1 MGGTPSKPAE
11 PTSVV
16 PKFIPDIS
24 RATFTGEDL
33 MRQTNVFTATAQAA
47 AKKAIEDA
55 KAATT
60 ATYMLL
66 FKFGGGILV
75 VVGIVIAVLLIHD
88 AIVRQWGGQT
98 FILPGL
104 PAASSSGL
112 GPGNILIIHSATYG
126 GASNPTDVT
135 DYLRTQVQKNGGV
148 SLPSFT
154 VGAAAVGITT
164 PPTSQNTLNVNWTY
178 GYGSPNMTSAVD
190 GAVFPTLPPSGAPSA
205 VSSKTPTKS
214 PLFGNIFSMFGSGSG
229 NMISSLHDA
238 TKTTTIPAAS
248 APLSSENQ
256 GNYGSQWWM
265 FVKDWNYGY
274 GKDKPVVYRSDAVS
288 SSVANPNVSLHPTDN
303 TLKVSVSIFPS
314 SEGGSG
320 KSEPAPAGHSGSSDD
335 VFVCEVPNIP
345 LQAWFSVSITV
356 FERNLDVYID
366 GKLVKSCFLPGVP
379 KPAVGDI
386 QISKDGGFS
395 GYMCGFNHYPRM
407 LTPDDAIAFFTAGT
421 PCSSQTGPSA
431 TAAATGYSVKFGVY
445 DTVGKEVQEYTF

>member
-1 MGGTPSKPAE
+1 MGGTPSKPAA
-11 PTSVV
+11 PAVSSFV
-16 PKFIPDIS
+16 PDFS
-24 RATFTGEDL
+24 RATLTGEDL
-33 MRQTNVFTATAQAA
+33 MRQTAAFSASAQAQ

-60 ATYMLL
+60 ASYLTI
-66 FKFGGGILV
+66 FKGLGALV
-75 VVGIVIAVLLIHD
+75 VVAGIVIVVLLIHD

-104 PAASSSGL
+104 PAPSSAV
-112 GPGNILIIHSATYG
+112 GPADILVINSATYG
-126 GASNPTDVT
+126 GPSNPTDVT
-135 DYLRTQVQKNGGV
+135 AYLRTEVQNNGGV

-154 VGAAAVGITT
+154 VGSAAVGITT
-164 PPTSQNTLNVNWTY
+164 PPTSQNTLTVHWTY

-190 GAVFPTLPPSGAPSA
+190 GAVFPKLPTSAPP
-205 VSSKTPTKS
+205 VSQQRATAPVKA
-214 PLFGNIFSMFGSGSG
+214 PLFGGFFNMFGSGSG
-229 NMISSLHDA
+229 NLMSSLHDA
-238 TKTTTIPAAS
+238 TTTTTVPAAS

-256 GNYGSQWWM
+256 GNYGAQWWM

-274 GKDKPVVYRSDAVS
+274 GKEKSVIYRPDAANS
-288 SSVANPNVSLHPTDN
+288 SIANPNVSLHPTDN
-303 TLKVSVSIFPS
+303 TLRVAVSIFPS

-320 KSEPAPAGHSGSSDD
+320 KTTPAPAGHSGSSDD
-335 VFVCEVPNIP
+335 VFVCDVPNIP

-395 GYMCGFNHYPRM
+395 GYICNFNHYPRM
-407 LTPDDAIAFFTAGT
+407 LTPNDTSAFFTAGT
-421 PCSSQTGPSA
+421 PCSSQTAPSS

>member
-1 MGGTPSKPAE
+1 MGGTPSKPA
-11 PTSVV
+11 PPPVSSFV
-16 PKFIPDIS
+16 PDFS
-24 RATFTGEDL
+24 RATLTGEDL
-33 MRQTNVFTATAQAA
+33 MRQTAQFTATAQAQ

-60 ATYMLL
+60 ATYMLIA
-66 FKFGGGILV
+66 KGIGGLIV
-75 VVGIVIAVLLIHD
+75 VVGIVLAVLAIHD

-104 PAASSSGL
+104 PAPSSAV
-112 GPGNILIIHSATYG
+112 GPSDILVINSATYG

-135 DYLRTQVQKNGGV
+135 AYLRTQVQNNGGV

-154 VGAAAVGITT
+154 VGAAAVGIST
-164 PPTSQNTLNVNWTY
+164 PPTSQNTLTVHWTY

-190 GAVFPTLPPSGAPSA
+190 GAVFPKLPTSGAP
-205 VSSKTPTKS
+205 VSQQRATAPVKA
-214 PLFGNIFSMFGSGSG
+214 PLFGGIWNMFGSSSG
-229 NMISSLHDA
+229 NLMSSLHDA
-238 TKTTTIPAAS
+238 TTTTTVPAAS

-256 GNYGSQWWM
+256 GNYGAQWWM

-274 GKDKPVVYRSDAVS
+274 GKEKSVIYRPDAS
-288 SSVANPNVSLHPTDN
+288 NASVANPNISLHPTDN
-303 TLKVSVSIFPS
+303 TLRVSVSIFPS

-335 VFVCEVPNIP
+335 VFVCDVPNIP
-345 LQAWFSVSITV
+345 LQAWFSVSTTV
-356 FERNLDVYID
+356 FERNLDIYID

-386 QISKDGGFS
+386 QIAKDGGFS
-395 GYMCGFNHYPRM
+395 GYMCGFTHYPRM
-407 LTPDDAIAFFTAGT
+407 LTPDDAISFFTAGT

>member
-1 MGGTPSKPAE
+1 MGGTPSKPAA
-11 PTSVV
+11 PPVSSFV
-16 PKFIPDIS
+16 PDFS
-24 RATFTGEDL
+24 RATLTGEDL
-33 MRQTNVFTATAQAA
+33 MRQTAAFTASAQAQ

-60 ATYMLL
+60 ASYQTI
-66 FKFGGGILV
+66 FKIAGGLIF
-75 VVGIVIAVLLIHD
+75 VVGIVLAVLAIHD
-88 AIVRQWGGQT
+88 AIVRRWGGQT

-104 PAASSSGL
+104 PAPSTAV
-112 GPGNILIIHSATYG
+112 GPADILVINSATYG

-135 DYLRTQVQKNGGV
+135 AYVRTQVQNNGGV

-164 PPTSQNTLNVNWTY
+164 PPTSQNTLTVHWTY

-190 GAVFPTLPPSGAPSA
+190 GAVFPKLPTSAPP
-205 VSSKTPTKS
+205 VSQQRATAPVKA
-214 PLFGNIFSMFGSGSG
+214 PLFGGFFNMFGSGSG
-229 NMISSLHDA
+229 NLMSSLHDA
-238 TKTTTIPAAS
+238 TTTTTVPAAS

-256 GNYGSQWWM
+256 GNYGAQWWM

-274 GKDKPVVYRSDAVS
+274 GKEKSVIYRPDAANS
-288 SSVANPNVSLHPTDN
+288 SIANPNVSLHPTDN
-303 TLKVSVSIFPS
+303 TLRVAVSIFPS

-320 KSEPAPAGHSGSSDD
+320 KTTPAPAGHSGSSDD
-335 VFVCEVPNIP
+335 VFVCDVPNIP

-395 GYMCGFNHYPRM
+395 GYICNFNHYPRM
-407 LTPDDAIAFFTAGT
+407 LTPNDTSAFFTAGT
-421 PCSSQTGPSA
+421 PCSSQTSPSS

>member
-1 MGGTPSKPAE
+1 MGGTPSKPAA
-11 PTSVV
+11 PPVSSFV
-16 PKFIPDIS
+16 PDFS
-24 RATFTGEDL
+24 RATLTGEDL
-33 MRQTNVFTATAQAA
+33 MRQTAAFSASAQAQ

-66 FKFGGGILV
+66 FKGLGGLVV

-88 AIVRQWGGQT
+88 AIVRRWGGQT

-104 PAASSSGL
+104 PAATSGL
-112 GPGNILIIHSATYG
+112 GPADILVINSATYG

-135 DYLRTQVQKNGGV
+135 AYLRTQVQNNGGV

-154 VGAAAVGITT
+154 VGAAAVGIAT
-164 PPTSQNTLNVNWTY
+164 PPTSQNTLTVHWTY

-190 GAVFPTLPPSGAPSA
+190 GAVFPTLPTSGTPAQQKASAP
-205 VSSKTPTKS
+205 VKS

-238 TKTTTIPAAS
+238 TTTTTVPAAS

-274 GKDKPVVYRSDAVS
+274 GKDKSVVYRSDAVS

-395 GYMCGFNHYPRM
+395 GYMCNFNHYPRM

>member
-1 MGGTPSKPAE
+1 MGGTPSKPAA
-11 PTSVV
+11 PAVSSFV
-16 PKFIPDIS
+16 PDFS
-24 RATFTGEDL
+24 RATLTGEDL
-33 MRQTNVFTATAQAA
+33 MRQTAAFSASAQAQ

-60 ATYMLL
+60 ASYLTI
-66 FKFGGGILV
+66 FKGLGALV
-75 VVGIVIAVLLIHD
+75 VVAGIVIVVLLIHD

-104 PAASSSGL
+104 PAPSSAV
-112 GPGNILIIHSATYG
+112 GPADILVINSATYG
-126 GASNPTDVT
+126 GPSNPTDVT
-135 DYLRTQVQKNGGV
+135 AYLRTEVQNNGGV

-154 VGAAAVGITT
+154 VGSAAVGITT
-164 PPTSQNTLNVNWTY
+164 PPTSQNTLTVHWTY

-190 GAVFPTLPPSGAPSA
+190 GAVFPKLPTSAPP
-205 VSSKTPTKS
+205 VSQQRATAPVKA
-214 PLFGNIFSMFGSGSG
+214 PLFGGFFNMFGSGSG
-229 NMISSLHDA
+229 NLMSSLHDA
-238 TKTTTIPAAS
+238 TTTTTVPAAS

-256 GNYGSQWWM
+256 GNYGAQWWM

-274 GKDKPVVYRSDAVS
+274 GKEKSVIYRPDAANS
-288 SSVANPNVSLHPTDN
+288 SIANPNVSLHPTDN
-303 TLKVSVSIFPS
+303 TLRVAVSIFPS

-320 KSEPAPAGHSGSSDD
+320 KTTPAPAGHSGSSDD
-335 VFVCEVPNIP
+335 VFVCDVPNIP

-395 GYMCGFNHYPRM
+395 GYICNFNHYPRM
-407 LTPDDAIAFFTAGT
+407 LTPNDTTAFFTAGT
-421 PCSSQTGPSA
+421 PCSSQTAPSS

>member
-1 MGGTPSKPAE
+1 MGGTPSKPA
-11 PTSVV
+11 PPPVSSFV
-16 PKFIPDIS
+16 PDFS
-24 RATFTGEDL
+24 RATLTGEDL
-33 MRQTNVFTATAQAA
+33 MRQTAAFSASAQAQ

-60 ATYMLL
+60 ASYLTI
-66 FKFGGGILV
+66 FKGLGALV
-75 VVGIVIAVLLIHD
+75 VVAGIVIVVLLIHD

-104 PAASSSGL
+104 PAPSSAV
-112 GPGNILIIHSATYG
+112 GPADILVINSATYG
-126 GASNPTDVT
+126 GPSNPTDVT
-135 DYLRTQVQKNGGV
+135 AYLRTEVQNNGGV

-154 VGAAAVGITT
+154 VGSAAVGITT
-164 PPTSQNTLNVNWTY
+164 PPTSQNTLTVHWTY

-190 GAVFPTLPPSGAPSA
+190 GAVFPKLPTSAPP
-205 VSSKTPTKS
+205 VSQQRATAPVKA
-214 PLFGNIFSMFGSGSG
+214 PLFGGFFNMFGSGSG
-229 NMISSLHDA
+229 NLMSSLHDA
-238 TKTTTIPAAS
+238 TTTTTVPAAS

-256 GNYGSQWWM
+256 GNYGAQWWM

-274 GKDKPVVYRSDAVS
+274 GKEKSVIYRPDAANS
-288 SSVANPNVSLHPTDN
+288 SIANPNVSLHPTDN
-303 TLKVSVSIFPS
+303 TLRVAVSIFPS

-320 KSEPAPAGHSGSSDD
+320 KTTPAPAGHSGSSDD
-335 VFVCEVPNIP
+335 VFVCDVPNIP

-395 GYMCGFNHYPRM
+395 GYICNFNHYPRM
-407 LTPDDAIAFFTAGT
+407 LTPNDTSAFFTAGT
-421 PCSSQTGPSA
+421 PCSSQTAPSS

>member
-1 MGGTPSKPAE
+1 MGGSPSKPMAL
-11 PTSVV
+11 PSFV
-16 PKFIPDIS
+16 PDYSK
-24 RATFTGEDL
+24 ATLTGEEL
-33 MRQTNVFTATAQAA
+33 ARQTAAFTARAQEA
-47 AKKAIEDA
+47 AKKSAADA
-55 KAATT
+55 AA
-60 ATYMLL
+60 AVSGWYQSVL
-66 FKFGGGILV
+66 KIGGGLVV

-88 AIVRQWGGQT
+88 AIVRRWGGQT

-104 PAASSSGL
+104 PAASTSGV
-112 GPGNILIIHSATYG
+112 GPADVLVINSATYG

-135 DYLRTQVQKNGGV
+135 AYLRTQVQNNGGV

-154 VGAAAVGITT
+154 VGAAAVGIAT
-164 PPTSQNTLNVNWTY
+164 PPTSQNTLTVHWTY

-190 GAVFPTLPPSGAPSA
+190 GAVFPTLPTSGTPAQQKASAP
-205 VSSKTPTKS
+205 VKS

-238 TKTTTIPAAS
+238 TKTTTVPAAS

-274 GKDKPVVYRSDAVS
+274 GKDKSVVYRSDAVS

-345 LQAWFSVSITV
+345 LQTWFSVSVTV
-356 FERNLDVYID
+356 FGRNMDIYID
-366 GKLVKSCFLPGVP
+366 GKLVKSCFLSGVP

-386 QISKDGGFS
+386 QLTPDGGFS
-395 GYMCGFNHYPRM
+395 GRMCNFYHYPKM
-407 LTPDDAIAFFTAGT
+407 LIPSDAMSFWQAGT
-421 PCSSQTGPSA
+421 TCKNQTTTGKSS
-431 TAAATGYSVKFGVY
+431 ATGYSVKFGVY
-445 DTVGKEVQEYTF
+445 DSLGKEIQEYAF

>member
-1 MGGTPSKPAE
+1 MGGSPSKPMAL
-11 PTSVV
+11 PSFV
-16 PKFIPDIS
+16 PDYSK
-24 RATFTGEDL
+24 ATLTGEEL
-33 MRQTNVFTATAQAA
+33 ARQTAAFTARAQEA
-47 AKKAIEDA
+47 AKKSAADA
-55 KAATT
+55 AA
-60 ATYMLL
+60 AVSGWYQSVL
-66 FKFGGGILV
+66 KIGGGLVV

-88 AIVRQWGGQT
+88 AIVRRWGGQT

-104 PAASSSGL
+104 PAASTSGV
-112 GPGNILIIHSATYG
+112 GPADVLVINSATYG

-135 DYLRTQVQKNGGV
+135 AYLRTQVQNNGGV

-154 VGAAAVGITT
+154 VGAAAVGIAT
-164 PPTSQNTLNVNWTY
+164 PPTSQNTLTVHWTY

-190 GAVFPTLPPSGAPSA
+190 GVVFPTLPPSGTPSA
-205 VSSKTPTKS
+205 VSSKKPVKS
-214 PLFGNIFSMFGSGSG
+214 PLLGNIFSMFGSGSG

-238 TKTTTIPAAS
+238 TTTTTISAAS

-274 GKDKPVVYRSDAVS
+274 GKDKSVVYRSDAVS

-395 GYMCGFNHYPRM
+395 GYMCNFNHYPRM

>member
-1 MGGTPSKPAE
+1 MALPSF
-11 PTSVV
+11 V
-16 PKFIPDIS
+16 PDYSK
-24 RATFTGEDL
+24 ATLTGEEL
-33 MRQTNVFTATAQAA
+33 ARQTAAFTARAQEA
-47 AKKAIEDA
+47 AKKSAADA
-55 KAATT
+55 AA
-60 ATYMLL
+60 AVSGWYQSVL
-66 FKFGGGILV
+66 KIGGGLVV

-88 AIVRQWGGQT
+88 AIVRRWGGQT

-104 PAASSSGL
+104 PAASTSGV
-112 GPGNILIIHSATYG
+112 GPADVLVINSATYG

-135 DYLRTQVQKNGGV
+135 AYLRTQVQNNGGV

-154 VGAAAVGITT
+154 VGAAAVGIAT
-164 PPTSQNTLNVNWTY
+164 PPTSQNTLTVHWTY

-190 GAVFPTLPPSGAPSA
+190 GVVFPTLPPSGTPSA
-205 VSSKTPTKS
+205 VSSKKPVKS
-214 PLFGNIFSMFGSGSG
+214 PLLGNIFSMFGSGSG

-238 TKTTTIPAAS
+238 TTTTTISAAS

-274 GKDKPVVYRSDAVS
+274 GKDKSVVYRSDAVS

-395 GYMCGFNHYPRM
+395 GYMCNFNHYPRM